1 MGLLDEVLKTMQAG
15 GVPNDPR
22 ARPAPV
28 LAPTPGVPESHG
40 MSPMAK
46 ALLALLA
53 AYAAKNLRRAPSQAP
68 QPTSPTG
75 RSGGT
80 VTADNMPSGGG
91 LDDLLKGPLGGLLR
105 GGQGAGTG
113 AGGGLGDL
121 LRGPLGGI
129 LAGAAAGTALNGGLG
144 DLLKQ
149 LQQSGQSDAVNSWI
163 GSGPNKSIQGRDLES
178 ALGADTLATLAGQT
192 GMQYNDLLGGLSQV
206 LPRFV
211 DALTPDGRLM
221 SDAEAEQTL

>member
-1 MGLLDEVLKTMQAG
+1 MGLLDEVLKNLQAG

-22 ARPAPV
+22 ERPAPV
-28 LAPTPGVPESHG
+28 PAPTPGVPASHG

-53 AYAAKNLRRAPSQAP
+53 TYAAKNLNAPTQA
-68 QPTSPTG
+68 PTSPTG

-80 VTADNMPSGGG
+80 VTADNMPGGGG
-91 LDDLLKGPLGGLLR
+91 LNDLLKGPLGGLLR
-105 GGQGAGTG
+105 GGQGAGTAAG
-113 AGGGLGDL
+113 GGGLGDL
-121 LRGPLGGI
+121 LKGPLGGL
-129 LAGAAAGTALNGGLG
+129 LAGAAAGTAINGGLG

-149 LQQSGQSDAVNSWI
+149 LQQRGQGDAVNSWI
-163 GSGPNKSIQGRDLES
+163 GRGPNKPIQGGDLES
-178 ALGADTLATLAGQT
+178 ALGSDTLATLAGQT
-192 GMQYNDLLGGLSQV
+192 GMQYNELLGGLSQT

-221 SDAEAEQTL
+221 SDAEAEQAL